1 MIIPLDCTDFYNEF
15 YKTHPHFPSC
25 SPIFS
30 CEVIF
35 SSRKTLAVQIEKD
48 ARITVRAPFH
58 TSRAAI
64 EAFLSGHK
72 QWIFSH
78 YVQQLTRL
86 NKAVSSGNALKNVQS
101 GDTLRFYDKS
111 FTLQISRIPPCNHAS
126 VYAKGNILMIDTPE
140 TSSDFLHDCIA
151 GWYKKNGKS
160 VFIKR
165 ADYWAALMH
174 VSYKNLSLKEQ
185 KTRWGS
191 CSSLGNLNFNWR
203 LLLMEPRILDYV
215 VVHELAHLR
224 EMNHSAAFWKIVE
237 ACIPDY
243 RECRNALKT
252 ESSYK

>member
-1 MIIPLDCTDFYNEF
+1 MIIYLDCTDIYTKFHD
-15 YKTHPHFPSC
+15 THPALPSF

-58 TSRAAI
+58 TYRAAI
-64 EAFLSGHK
+64 EAFLSNHK
-72 QWIFSH
+72 QWIFTH
-78 YVQQLTRL
+78 YIQQLARL
-86 NKAVSSGNALKNVQS
+86 NKAVSAGNTLKTVQS
-101 GDTLRFYDKS
+101 GDILRFYDKE

-126 VYAKGNILMIDTPE
+126 VYVKGNNLMIDTPE
-140 TSSDFLHDCIA
+140 TSSDILYDCIA

-191 CSSLGNLNFNWR
+191 CSSLGNLNFNWK
-203 LLLMEPRILDYV
+203 LLLMEPRLLDYV

-237 ACIPDY
+237 VCIPDY

-252 ESSYK
+252 ESFI